1 MLQSLLHGDRWS
13 LQQGSEPLLTH
24 SAASPFATAIRREK
38 TYSANRGTVKER
50 VTEAERIPLTDVSE
64 TEGTVSLRGGSH
76 CLNVTVTPCE
86 GGAELALQGETGWAY
101 EFRLPALPGE
111 AVFGGGEQYRQTN
124 LRGEHVVNF
133 VSEHIKASTVIEKA
147 LLPRALYREKPH
159 GRIGSE
165 DVAGVYL
172 PPETMIELWPRV
184 LHFAPCRVR
193 SEGFNCLVV
202 FGAGH
207 QRAAG
212 AGGHRRGGGGRPALD
227 AEQVAPLPP
236 GFPPGGQR
244 RLCGRHRPESDA
256 GDLTRI
262 PDRSLAIKPSPRGAR
277 RVKQTCRWHP
287 DAREA
292 CDEPYLVICSQSG
305 HEAYSKMSGGHLV
318 ARVGRDL

>member
-202 FGAGH
+202 LERGTNAPLE
-207 QRAAG
+207 RVDTAAAG
-212 AGGHRRGGGGRPALD
+212 EDGLLWMRNKWL
-227 AEQVAPLPP
+227 
-236 GFPPGGQR
+236 
-244 RLCGRHRPESDA
+244 LC
-256 GDLTRI
+256 
-262 PDRSLAIKPSPRGAR
+262 
-277 RVKQTCRWHP
+277 HP
-287 DAREA
+287 DSPQAA
-292 CDEPYLVICSQSG
+292 KG
-305 HEAYSKMSGGHLV
+305 AF
-318 ARVGRDL
+318 VGVTGRNLTLEI